1 MPSGSPPSAVSLD
14 DEEICIHDTH
24 LTSENI
30 DYHTPY
36 NFAYHGYWVNDPTK
50 LNPRFGSADDL
61 KKLSAEL
68 HKRNMWL
75 MVDIV
80 VQNVPALEN
89 IIDSPEK
96 LAEDGS
102 LWTSR
107 EDFHDFCIIKDYSNL
122 TQVENCSLG
131 DEKLVLLDVNTENPN
146 VQTKLNEWI
155 ASLVKEYN
163 IDGLRIDAAK
173 HVPGEFWTSFC
184 GAAGVFCIG
193 EVFGDDMEMAVKY
206 QKNKYLDSILGF
218 PLYYGIQKGFGV
230 PYANMT
236 EFTSRLKAVQEGFVD
251 TTVLGNFLESHDV
264 PRWRNQTVDPRL
276 GYNAQVAQFLLEGI
290 PVVYYGSE
298 QDFAGN
304 MDPTNREALWP
315 SNYENTT
322 TYQQIARLNQIR
334 TAIIEHNLEFNGES
348 FLNAKSQ
355 IIDSTDYDVAI
366 RRGPVLF
373 SITNRGSPKNST
385 YFPIHN
391 TGWDSVTPVIDLL
404 TCTEF
409 TVGSGGSLS
418 VSYSTQGYGGLPY
431 VWVTTK
437 DAKNLG
443 LCTDKQMGIVSKD
456 KVNNDAS
463 DQNKEA
469 AKKNSG
475 SKMSVSVAMAV
486 AAVLGTT
493 AAALL

>member
-1 MPSGSPPSAVSLD
+1 
-14 DEEICIHDTH
+14 
-24 LTSENI
+24 
-30 DYHTPY
+30 
-36 NFAYHGYWVNDPTK
+36 
-50 LNPRFGSADDL
+50 
-61 KKLSAEL
+61 
-68 HKRNMWL
+68 MWL

-89 IIDSPEK
+89 IIDNPQK

-102 LWTSR
+102 LWTNR
-107 EDFHDFCIIKDYSNL
+107 DEFHDFCIIKDYSNL

-131 DEKLVLLDVNTENPN
+131 DEKLVLLDVNTENPT
-146 VQTKLNEWI
+146 VQEKLNAWI
-155 ASLVKEYN
+155 SDFVKEYN
-163 IDGLRIDAAK
+163 VDGLRIDAAK
-173 HVPGEFWTSFC
+173 HVPGDFWASFC
-184 GAAGVFCIG
+184 KAAGVFCIG
-193 EVFGDDMEMAVKY
+193 EVFGDDMEMATKY
-206 QKNKYLDSILGF
+206 QKNKWLDSILGF
-218 PLYYGIQKGFGV
+218 PLYYGIQKGFGS

-264 PRWRNQTVDPRL
+264 PRWRNTTVDPRL

-298 QDFAGN
+298 QDFSGIS
-304 MDPTNREALWP
+304 DPANREALWP

-322 TYQQIARLNQIR
+322 TYQQIARLNKIR

-348 FLNAKSQ
+348 FLNAKSK
-355 IIDSTDYDVAI
+355 IIDQTDYDIAI

-373 SITNRGSPKNST
+373 SITNRGSPENGT

-391 TGWDSVTPVIDLL
+391 TGWDPVTPVIDLL

-409 TVGSGGSLS
+409 TVGSGSSLS
-418 VSYSTQGYGGLPY
+418 VSYSKQGYGGLPY

-437 DAKNLG
+437 DARNLG

-456 KVNNDAS
+456 KINSDAS
-463 DQNKEA
+463 AKDKA
-469 AKKNSG
+469 ANSAT
-475 SKMSVSVAMAV
+475 SKASASVIMAV
-486 AAVLGTT
+486 AALFATT
-493 AAALL
+493 ACALL

>member
-1 MPSGSPPSAVSLD
+1 MPSGSPPSAVSLGD
-14 DEEICIHDTH
+14 GEIGIHGTH

-131 DEKLVLLDVNTENPN
+131 DEKLVLLDVNTENAN

-334 TAIIEHNLEFNGES
+334 TAIIEHNLEFNGEL

-355 IIDSTDYDVAI
+355 IVDSTDYDVAI

-373 SITNRGSPKNST
+373 SITNRGSPENST

-486 AAVLGTT
+486 AALLGTT

>member
-1 MPSGSPPSAVSLD
+1 MRGTV
-14 DEEICIHDTH
+14 
-24 LTSENI
+24 LTAENI
-30 DYHTPY
+30 DFHTPY

-50 LNPRFGSADDL
+50 LNPRFGTSDDL
-61 KKLSAEL
+61 KKLSEEL

-102 LWTSR
+102 LWTNR
-107 EDFHDFCIIKDYSNL
+107 DEFHDFCIIKDYSNL
-122 TQVENCSLG
+122 TQVEGCSLG
-131 DEKLVLLDVNTENPN
+131 DEKLVLLDVNTENEN
-146 VQTKLNEWI
+146 VKSKLESWI
-155 ASLVKEYN
+155 KSLVTEYN

-184 GAAGVFCIG
+184 GAAGVFCMG
-193 EVFGDDMEMAVKY
+193 EVFGDDMEMATKY
-206 QKNKYLDSILGF
+206 QKNNYLDSILGF
-218 PLYYGIQKGFGV
+218 PLYYGIQRGFGA
-230 PYANMT
+230 PYANIS
-236 EFTSRLKAVQEGFVD
+236 EFTSTLKKVQDGFVD

-264 PRWRNQTVDPRL
+264 VRWRNTTVDPRL

-322 TYQQIARLNQIR
+322 TYQQIARLNEIR
-334 TAIIEHNLEFNGES
+334 TAVIEHNLEHNGET
-348 FLNAKSQ
+348 FMNAKSQ
-355 IIDSTDYDVAI
+355 IIDQTDHDVAI

-373 SITNRGSPKNST
+373 SITNRGSPENQT

-391 TGWDSVTPVIDLL
+391 TGWDAVTPVIDLL

-418 VSYSTQGYGGLPY
+418 VSYSTMGYGGLPY
-431 VWVTTK
+431 VWVTTN
-437 DAKNLG
+437 DARDLG
-443 LCTDKQMGIVSKD
+443 LCSDKQMGIVSKD
-456 KVNNDAS
+456 KINSDAS
-463 DQNKEA
+463 DKVKA
-469 AKKNSG
+469 AESSS
-475 SKMSVSVAMAV
+475 SKVSVSAVMAV
-486 AAVLGTT
+486 AALLGTT
-493 AAALL
+493 FCALL